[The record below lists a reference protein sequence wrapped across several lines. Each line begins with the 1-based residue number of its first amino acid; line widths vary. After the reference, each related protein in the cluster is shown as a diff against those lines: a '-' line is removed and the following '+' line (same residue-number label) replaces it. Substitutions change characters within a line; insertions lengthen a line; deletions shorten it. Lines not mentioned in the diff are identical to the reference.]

1 MTKRAYYNDGALSCQ
16 AVVLDCVAVEGGY
29 EILTDVTSI
38 FPESG
43 GQLSDTGRIGDAVIS
58 HAREDGELVW
68 HMADRPLEKG
78 AEVTITADAELR
90 IDHTCQHSGE
100 HILSGLASNLF
111 GAVNVGFHMA
121 EDYATLDLDTFLSH
135 EQIQQ
140 LQREANKVVQRNVPV
155 SCVVVQGE
163 ELENIPLRKQAKG
176 LSGDIRIVYFD
187 QGAVDSCTCC
197 GTHVALAGEVGYIK
211 ITSHIK
217 YKGGT
222 RIWFACGM
230 RAVEDSLKN
239 QDVVNTL
246 AVRFSAKAEDVVAAV
261 IRQGDEL
268 NTAKH
273 QLRER
278 TQQLQKY
285 IAAELLDNA
294 ENINGTRL
302 VVGMQ
307 QGAQMNELKT
317 LAEKL
322 TEQPDALAVLF
333 ALNGETLMY
342 QLARGKGVKHSA
354 RELIQAVNA
363 AVGGKGGGRDEFA
376 QGSAPV
382 GSASDIEGT
391 VEQIRNYCKAVLRG

>member
-43 GQLSDTGRIGDAVIS
+43 GQLSDIGRIGDAVIS
-58 HAREDGELVW
+58 HAREEGELVW

-78 AEVTITADAELR
+78 AEVTIVADAETR

-100 HILSGLASNLF
+100 HILSGLASKLF

-121 EDYATLDLDTFLSH
+121 EDYSTLDLDIFLSH

-140 LQREANKVVQRNVPV
+140 LQREANKAVQRNVPV

-211 ITSHIK
+211 ITSYIK

-268 NTAKH
+268 NTVKH

-285 IAAELLDNA
+285 IAAELLDGA

-302 VVGMQ
+302 VVNLQ

-322 TEQPDALAVLF
+322 TEQPDALTVLF

-342 QLARGKGVKHSA
+342 QLARGKGVKHSV